1 MKKVNFNQLKNIKTP
16 DYWIDNAINIPKSN
30 KKQLVFSL
38 KHYFK
43 PHIVASVA
51 SVAFCCILGIFVFAH
66 FGNDM
71 SVFPVADKNTVNS
84 TNKAAGS
91 GKSLVT
97 SLYIPDNDENKTR
110 ESQDS
115 SRSVGSQIITEP
127 NEKDFSVGNQVIT
140 EPNENDYNSNTGNIR
155 PSEVFLGTD
164 SNVSTNPRATA
175 AIPEPSTQQIT
186 FKPTQVPTQFPTQRP
201 TQIHTQPPT
210 YQPSLPIVTEPTEE
224 FTDPPLIVQPT
235 TQATVITSKY
245 KGTIYFYASKNSI
258 FSKEGDL
265 MCHIVSSDGTE
276 YTKKFSSSE
285 KTLKYDNDSS
295 FIAAYTPIEHCGES
309 FYIGYYYVTFY
320 DDYGNSLTQ
329 LCYLNNCNYN
339 IYEK

>member
-30 KKQLVFSL
+30 KKPLVFSL

-71 SVFPVADKNTVNS
+71 SVFPIADKNTVNS

-115 SRSVGSQIITEP
+115 SRSVDSQIITEP

-155 PSEVFLGTD
+155 PSEGVFATD

-175 AIPEPSTQQIT
+175 AIPEPTTQQIT
-186 FKPTQVPTQFPTQRP
+186 FKPTQLPTQFPTQRP

-210 YQPSLPIVTEPTEE
+210 HQPSLPIVTEPTEIV
-224 FTDPPLIVQPT
+224 TDPPLIEQPT
-235 TQATVITSKY
+235 TQATVEALQY

-258 FSKEGDL
+258 FSTEGDL
-265 MCHIVSSDGTE
+265 MCHIVSSGGTE

-285 KTLKYDNDSS
+285 KTLKYDKDSS
-295 FIAAYTPIEHCGES
+295 FISAYTPIEHCGEK
-309 FYIGYYYVTFY
+309 FYRGYYYVTFY
-320 DDYGNSLTQ
+320 DNYGNSLTRKVH
-329 LCYLNNCNYN
+329 LYYGDCY
-339 IYEK
+339 IYE